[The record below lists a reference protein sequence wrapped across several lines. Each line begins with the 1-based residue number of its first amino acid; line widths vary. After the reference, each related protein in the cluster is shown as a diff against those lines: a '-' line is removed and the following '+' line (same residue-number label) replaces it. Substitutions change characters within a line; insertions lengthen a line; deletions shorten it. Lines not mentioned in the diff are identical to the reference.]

1 MTDGT
6 RIERLCRPT
15 ATRLRSSLV
24 IPSLPQVLTELAHNA
39 LDAGATR
46 IECWVNLV
54 PGDESV
60 RLEDDGHG
68 MGPDNLGIV
77 GERYSTSKETEGWSG
92 NGAYGFR
99 GEALASI
106 AALSLMEISSRE
118 PEGGTFSKIVR
129 NGQTIYL
136 GKARHDLGRAQ
147 GTTVSVRDLFH
158 AIPVRRA
165 SLAAAPASS
174 LTACRQAIE
183 ALVLVAPKV
192 RWTLWE
198 DRLGGMRKALHW
210 AGGKNSP
217 EAFRGIY
224 GHASVERVQKIRVS
238 SGDRRM
244 DGFISLEGAFTK
256 AHQHLYIN
264 GYSVASSELRKL
276 IERRFAG
283 SQFAAMSNNLTD
295 DSAAPTKKRPSP
307 RRLERFP
314 VYVLNISLPSS
325 EVDAAYDAR
334 KSTIG
339 YKEPGRT
346 RAFVI
351 AVIDDFLRKNGF
363 GVPRGGTDSPVPSPS
378 KPFSPRPSGLSS
390 TAIPEEREPN
400 LARRLFLSSYRFGS
414 VTPSALDSPPAGDD
428 TLEPEA
434 DKPPGEQDSVPE
446 PEPDPFSI
454 EELLKQTSGQVIT
467 RTRKFEERD
476 DEEPTTHV
484 TSWLPPVPSDMKFT
498 HQSIMSATVLP
509 QVDRKFL
516 PCVMLAEDRS
526 KAQSKALVVIDQH
539 AADERVAVEQI
550 LDALNE
556 GFARNDMLVTE
567 LEEGLLRV
575 VLTRQEMAALETP
588 GVREALRRW
597 GIGLEDTVASQ
608 GEYIQV
614 NANCVPKLLDA
625 RLGRKNP
632 TELTRLL
639 RLYLPELA
647 DHISEIQVL
656 TMVLDRGTRDRAHS
670 WASVQRWMPQEMV
683 ELANSKACRG
693 AIMFEDRLDTDQC
706 ERLVGQLGAARN
718 PWICAHGRP
727 TLAPLTLIP
736 QYRPPARRPI
746 DWAAWKR
753 KHSEQPR
760 PSGA

>member
-54 PGDESV
+54 PGDESA

-68 MGPDNLGIV
+68 IGLEDLGIV
-77 GERYSTSKETEGWSG
+77 GQRYSTSKETEGWSG
-92 NGAYGFR
+92 NGVYGFR

-118 PEGGTFSKIVR
+118 PDGETYSKIVR

-147 GTTVSVRDLFH
+147 GTTIFVRDLFH

-198 DRLGGMRKALHW
+198 DKLGGMRKALHW
-210 AGGKNSP
+210 GGGKNST

-224 GHASVERVQKIRVS
+224 GHASVERVLKIRVS

-276 IERRFAG
+276 IERRFAA
-283 SQFAAMSNNLTD
+283 SQFSALSNNLD
-295 DSAAPTKKRPSP
+295 DGSAAPTKKRPSP

-339 YKEPGRT
+339 YKQQPGRT

-363 GVPRGGTDSPVPSPS
+363 GVPRCGTDSPVPSPS
-378 KPFSPRPSGLSS
+378 KPLSPRQSGRSS

-400 LARRLFLSSYRFGS
+400 PARRLFLLSYRLGS
-414 VTPSALDSPPAGDD
+414 VTPNALDSPPAGDD

-434 DKPPGEQDSVPE
+434 DKPLDDQDSVPM
-446 PEPDPFSI
+446 PETEPFSI
-454 EELLKQTSGQVIT
+454 EELLK
-467 RTRKFEERD
+467 
-476 DEEPTTHV
+476 
-484 TSWLPPVPSDMKFT
+484 
-498 HQSIMSATVLP
+498 
-509 QVDRKFL
+509 
-516 PCVMLAEDRS
+516 
-526 KAQSKALVVIDQH
+526 
-539 AADERVAVEQI
+539 
-550 LDALNE
+550 
-556 GFARNDMLVTE
+556 
-567 LEEGLLRV
+567 
-575 VLTRQEMAALETP
+575 EMAALETP
-588 GVREALRRW
+588 GVREVVRRW
-597 GIGLEDTVASQ
+597 GIGLDDTVASK
-608 GEYIQV
+608 GEYTQV
-614 NANCVPKLLDA
+614 NATCVPKLLDA

-753 KHSEQPR
+753 KHFEQPR
-760 PSGA
+760 PSAV